1 METFAYLQVAQTY
14 EQFEEPIE
22 EAFIDIDIEDIQN
35 QLLARSL
42 FQMRHSKMTI
52 GLLCL
57 SSAIW
62 ATASQAV
69 LAVED
74 FDPSFGSRAA
84 DTGYTEARGTTVSSN
99 QTRTVVVDKCN
110 GTNTACTNPCNSPVV
125 YPTQP
130 NTVYVR
136 PTYVNSSK
144 DVNFV
149 AVRPEGTTANEIFLR
164 RGDSGETVRQLQE
177 LLRSAGYFDA
187 AATGFFASL
196 TESGVKAFQRDQGLS
211 VDGIVGETTWAAL
224 GGRPYRPIT
233 STTPPVTPGIPVG
246 GASQL
251 RIGDRGPYVADL
263 QLALRQ
269 FGFYSGP
276 ITGIYEATTEQAV
289 IAFQRSNNLAISGI
303 ADEATLDRLGLGGYS
318 A

>member
-1 METFAYLQVAQTY
+1 METFAYLQVAQTH

-22 EAFIDIDIEDIQN
+22 EAFIDIEDIQN
-35 QLLARSL
+35 QLLSQSL
-42 FQMRHSKMTI
+42 LQMRDSKMVI

-57 SSAIW
+57 SCGIW
-62 ATASQAV
+62 ATASQTV

-74 FDPSFGSRAA
+74 FDPSFGSQAA
-84 DTGYTEARGTTVSSN
+84 DTGYTEARGTAVSNN

-110 GTNTACTNPCNSPVV
+110 GTNTACANPCNSPAV
-125 YPTQP
+125 YPTQTD
-130 NTVYVR
+130 TVYVR
-136 PTYVNSSK
+136 PTYINSSQ

-149 AVRPEGTTANEIFLR
+149 AVRPGETPASNGIFLR
-164 RGDSGETVRQLQE
+164 RGDSGETVRQLQQ
-177 LLRSAGYFDA
+177 LLRAAGYFDA

-196 TESGVKAFQRDQGLS
+196 TESGVKAFQRDRGLAI
-211 VDGIVGETTWAAL
+211 DGIVGETTWAAL
-224 GGRPYRPIT
+224 GGGTYRPIT
-233 STTPPVTPGIPVG
+233 STVPPVTPGIPVG

-269 FGFYSGP
+269 LGFYSGP

-289 IAFQRSNNLAISGI
+289 IGFQRSNNLAISGI
-303 ADEATLDRLGLGGYS
+303 ADGATLDRLGLGGYG